1 MRSIQYQKFNDLEII
16 LVDDC
21 SSDNSI
27 EKIKIFKKKDER
39 IILIKNK
46 KNKGTF
52 ISRNLGAL
60 YAKGKYIIIPDPDDI
75 ISENILLLCYNYAE
89 KYKYELIRFNK
100 NKKPFFSDIINEIGN
115 KEINQPE
122 LSTYIFYIYN
132 EITMTDFYIYNKF
145 IKKDVYIKA
154 LNYLGNKN
162 LNIYMIFN
170 EDQVMNYILYRIAKS
185 FYFIKTIGYR
195 YIINKISI
203 TNATSKVS
211 KLKIYFLFLY
221 LKYIFENSKN
231 VKYEKDM
238 FNYILHKYSYFF
250 LKNKFLSFT
259 KNDFYFYS
267 NLINIFFNCLFITK
281 ENKVL
286 LKDFKILLEKKIK

>member
-100 NKKPFFSDIINEIGN
+100 I
-115 KEINQPE
+115 
-122 LSTYIFYIYN
+122 
-132 EITMTDFYIYNKF
+132 
-145 IKKDVYIKA
+145 
-154 LNYLGNKN
+154 KN
-162 LNIYMIFN
+162 L
-170 EDQVMNYILYRIAKS
+170 
-185 FYFIKTIGYR
+185 
-195 YIINKISI
+195 
-203 TNATSKVS
+203 
-211 KLKIYFLFLY
+211 
-221 LKYIFENSKN
+221 
-231 VKYEKDM
+231 
-238 FNYILHKYSYFF
+238 FF
-250 LKNKFLSFT
+250 L
-259 KNDFYFYS
+259 
-267 NLINIFFNCLFITK
+267 
-281 ENKVL
+281 
-286 LKDFKILLEKKIK
+286 ILLMK

>member
-1 MRSIQYQKFNDLEII
+1 MEINIKNIEIIPIYLDYITILHFKIIIKIIIILIIILSNISIISNINIIFSYIKTQYEIKNIENYLKLCNDFKFLKQFKKGLNPKISVISPIYNREFLIIRLLRSIQYQKFNDLEII

-100 NKKPFFSDIINEIGN
+100 I
-115 KEINQPE
+115 
-122 LSTYIFYIYN
+122 
-132 EITMTDFYIYNKF
+132 
-145 IKKDVYIKA
+145 
-154 LNYLGNKN
+154 KN
-162 LNIYMIFN
+162 L
-170 EDQVMNYILYRIAKS
+170 
-185 FYFIKTIGYR
+185 
-195 YIINKISI
+195 
-203 TNATSKVS
+203 
-211 KLKIYFLFLY
+211 
-221 LKYIFENSKN
+221 
-231 VKYEKDM
+231 
-238 FNYILHKYSYFF
+238 FF
-250 LKNKFLSFT
+250 L
-259 KNDFYFYS
+259 
-267 NLINIFFNCLFITK
+267 
-281 ENKVL
+281 
-286 LKDFKILLEKKIK
+286 ILLMK